1 MIPIHPNTPV
11 ITPPAAEKQRH
22 HIFLIPGFFGFSNI
36 GKLNYFDGVAEVLTR
51 SLSAR
56 GFDVN
61 ILTTDTKPTASLP
74 KRVAGLA
81 DLIAL
86 KAPGNDP
93 IHLIGHSTGGL
104 DARLLT
110 TPAVALPTLTD
121 IEILNARIKS
131 VVTVAT
137 PHHGAPLASFFVGM
151 MGQKLLRIIAV
162 LAVYVARYGKLHI
175 SIIKLAL
182 RLLITLDD
190 TLGLRETVL
199 DRAFSTILSDTDAE
213 TRAAFDAFFNQVHQD
228 RALLTQL
235 TPEGME
241 LLNATVANRPS
252 IRYGSVV
259 TCARRPVLRS
269 RLTVGFDPYAQLM
282 FGFYKFLWNLNHTT
296 NTSAIPSPSPSTLAL
311 LQKCLGHTPS
321 RLDSDGIV
329 PTWSQLH
336 GDLISAVIADH
347 GDITGHFG
355 GPHLDL
361 LSSGSGFSVHDFSYT
376 WNRIAAWIIP

>member
-1 MIPIHPNTPV
+1 MIPIHPATPI
-11 ITPPAAEKQRH
+11 ITPPTTPKQRH

-36 GKLNYFDGVAEVLTR
+36 GKLNYFDGVAQVLTK
-51 SLSAR
+51 SLSSR
-56 GFDVN
+56 GFDAD

-74 KRVAGLA
+74 KRVAALA

-86 KAPGNDP
+86 KAPGDGP

-110 TPAVALPTLTD
+110 TPNATLPTLTN
-121 IEILNARIKS
+121 IETLTARIRS

-162 LAVYVARYGKLHI
+162 LAIYIARYGKLHI

-199 DRAFSTILSDTDAE
+199 DRAFSTILSDTDPE
-213 TRAAFDAFFNQVHQD
+213 TRLALNAFLNHVHQD

-235 TPEGME
+235 TPEGIE
-241 LLNATVANRPS
+241 LLNATVTNHPS
-252 IRYGSVV
+252 IRYGSVI
-259 TCARRPVLRS
+259 TCARRPALRS
-269 RLTVGFDPYAQLM
+269 RFTIGFDPYAQLM
-282 FGFYKFLWNLNHTT
+282 FGFYKLLWNLNHTT
-296 NTSAIPSPSPSTLAL
+296 NTSVIPSPSPSTLTL
-311 LQKCLGHTPS
+311 LQKFLGHTPT

-336 GDLISAVIADH
+336 GDLIDAVTADH

-361 LSSGSGFSVHDFSYT
+361 LSSGSGFSAHDFSHT
-376 WNRIAAWIIP
+376 WTRIAHWIIP